1 MLLTQTV
8 RLKLNSS
15 EKQILMEL
23 CHLSKNLFN
32 VGLYTVR
39 QYFFQEAKY
48 LSYESNYHLCK
59 KNENYQLLATDCG
72 QQTLKY
78 VDRCFKGFFK
88 LLSMKKQRISPE
100 KIDLPRYLP
109 KDGYF
114 PLIIPIRARHDFA
127 KDGWK
132 FKIPTSRQYT
142 REHGCVYISIPP
154 NLREYRIKEI
164 RILPKQKGKFLD
176 AAFVYA
182 PHELVGFPDKTGAY
196 ESNDEQINED
206 TSAARAS
213 QRGGAVLSGNPTG
226 SYAPSTEGRVRVE
239 SSEAVSIDLGLNNL
253 ATVVSTTNE
262 SFIIDGRWLK
272 SKNQWFNKRRAKL
285 VHHKDKQAIK
295 HLTKQEAW
303 LSYRRKNQVNN
314 YLNKAAKYIINFCL
328 TKKIG
333 TIIVGYNPTLK
344 QNSNM
349 GKRNNQ
355 NFVQIPIFTLRSKLE
370 SLCERYGLTY
380 VEQEESYTSKA
391 SAVDRDDIP
400 VYNADN
406 PLKPKFSGRRVKRG
420 LYKTK
425 AGHLIS
431 ADANG
436 ALNIGFKTSKH
447 KLFERVSRVCL
458 TQPVRVNVLRESCS
472 KSSI

>member
-8 RLKLNSS
+8 RLKLNSP
-15 EKQILMEL
+15 EKNILTEL
-23 CHLSKNLFN
+23 CHLSKNMFN

-39 QYFFQEAKY
+39 QYFFQERKY

-59 KNENYQLLATDCG
+59 ENENYQLLATDCA

-78 VDRCFKGFFK
+78 VDRCFKVFFK
-88 LLSMKKQRISPE
+88 LLSMRKEGTYQE
-100 KIDLPRYLP
+100 QVNLPRYLA
-109 KDGYF
+109 KDGFF
-114 PLIIPIRARHDFA
+114 PLIIPIRKRHDFV
-127 KDGWK
+127 KDDWK
-132 FKIPTSRQYT
+132 FKIPTSRKYT
-142 REHGCVYISIPP
+142 SRNGSVFITIPP
-154 NLREYRIKEI
+154 NLRGYRIKEI

-176 AAFVYA
+176 AAFVY
-182 PHELVGFPDKTGAY
+182 
-196 ESNDEQINED
+196 ESSDEQAIVD
-206 TSAARAS
+206 
-213 QRGGAVLSGNPTG
+213 
-226 SYAPSTEGRVRVE
+226 
-239 SSEAVSIDLGLNNL
+239 SSKAISIDLGLNNL
-253 ATVVSTTNE
+253 TTVVSTTNE
-262 SFIIDGRWLK
+262 SFIIDGLWLK

-285 VHHKDKQAIK
+285 VHHKDKQGI
-295 HLTKQEAW
+295 TGITRQEAW

-314 YLNKAAKYIINFCL
+314 YLNQAARYILDFCL
-328 TKKIG
+328 SRKIG

-370 SLCERYGLTY
+370 SLCERYGLNY

-391 SAVDRDDIP
+391 SAVDRDEMP

-406 PLKPKFSGRRVKRG
+406 PTKVKFSGRRVKRG

-425 AGHLIS
+425 TGHLIN

-436 ALNIGFKTSKH
+436 SLNIGFKSKH
-447 KLFERVSRVCL
+447 EGFSRVSRVCL
-458 TQPVRVNVLRESCS
+458 TQPVRVNVLQDSCS

>member
-1 MLLTQTV
+1 MWLTQTV
-8 RLKLNSS
+8 RLKLNSP
-15 EKQILMEL
+15 EKDVLTNL
-23 CHLSKNLFN
+23 CRLSKNLFN

-39 QYFFQEAKY
+39 QYFFQEQKY

-59 KNENYQLLATDCG
+59 ENENYQLLATDCG

-78 VDRCFKGFFK
+78 VDRCFKAFFK
-88 LLSMKKQRISPE
+88 LLSMKKEGVYQERIN
-100 KIDLPRYLP
+100 LPRYLP

-114 PLIIPIRARHDFA
+114 PLIIPIRKRHDFG
-127 KDGWK
+127 KDDWK

-142 REHGCVYISIPP
+142 REHGSVYITVPP
-154 NLREYRIKEI
+154 NLRSKRIKEI
-164 RILPKQKGKFLD
+164 RILPKQRSKFLD
-176 AAFVYA
+176 AAFI
-182 PHELVGFPDKTGAY
+182 Y
-196 ESNDEQINED
+196 ESSDEQINVTD
-206 TSAARAS
+206 QDAI
-213 QRGGAVLSGNPTG
+213 
-226 SYAPSTEGRVRVE
+226 
-239 SSEAVSIDLGLNNL
+239 SIDFGLNNL

-262 SFIIDGRWLK
+262 SFIIDGLWLK
-272 SKNQWFNKRRAKL
+272 SKNQWFNKKRAKL
-285 VHHKDKQAIK
+285 LHHKDKPRCAGMGRLQPTTDNYWQHQVKPEKSPLSTPADSKSAKERAPRQGINA
-295 HLTKQEAW
+295 LTKQEAW

-314 YLNKAAKYIINFCL
+314 YLNKAARYIINFCL
-328 TKKIG
+328 SRRIG

-355 NFVQIPIFTLRSKLE
+355 NFVNIPIFTLRAKLE
-370 SLCERYGLTY
+370 SLCERYGLNY

-391 SAVDRDDIP
+391 SAVDRDEMP

-406 PLKPKFSGRRVKRG
+406 PVKVKFSGRRVKRG
-420 LYKTK
+420 LFKTK
-425 AGHLIS
+425 AGNLIS

-458 TQPVRVNVLRESCS
+458 TQPARVNVLQDSP
-472 KSSI
+472 SIAQA

>member
-15 EKQILMEL
+15 EKDILTNL

-39 QYFFQEAKY
+39 QYFFKEAKY

-59 KNENYQLLATDCG
+59 ENENYQLLATDCG

-78 VDRCFKGFFK
+78 VDRCFKVFFK
-88 LLSMKKQRISPE
+88 LLSMRKQGTYQE
-100 KIDLPRYLP
+100 KVNLPRYLP

-114 PLIIPIRARHDFA
+114 PLIIPIRARHNFA
-127 KDGWK
+127 KDDWK

-142 REHGCVYISIPP
+142 REHGSVYITVPP
-154 NLREYRIKEI
+154 NLRGYRIKEI
-164 RILPKQKGKFLD
+164 RVLPKQKGRIWA
-176 AAFVYA
+176 AAFVY
-182 PHELVGFPDKTGAY
+182 EK
-196 ESNDEQINED
+196 SDEQVIVDN
-206 TSAARAS
+206 SKAI
-213 QRGGAVLSGNPTG
+213 
-226 SYAPSTEGRVRVE
+226 
-239 SSEAVSIDLGLNNL
+239 SIDLGLNNL
-253 ATVVSTTNE
+253 ATVVSTTDE

-272 SKNQWFNKRRAKL
+272 SKNQWFNKRCAKL
-285 VHHKDKQAIK
+285 IHHKDKQGIK
-295 HLTKQEAW
+295 YLTKQEAW
-303 LSYRRKNQVNN
+303 LSYRRKNQVND
-314 YLNKAAKYIINFCL
+314 YLNKSARYILDFCINR
-328 TKKIG
+328 KIG

-355 NFVQIPIFTLRSKLE
+355 NFVNIPIFTLRSKLE
-370 SLCERYGLTY
+370 SLCERYGLNY

-391 SAVDRDDIP
+391 SAVDKDEIP

-406 PLKPKFSGRRVKRG
+406 PSQKKFSGRRIKRG

-425 AGHLIS
+425 IGHLIN

-436 ALNIGFKTSKH
+436 SLNIGFKSKH
-447 KLFERVSRVCL
+447 EGFGRVSRVCL
-458 TQPVRVNVLRESCS
+458 TQPVRVNVLQDSCS
-472 KSSI
+472 KSLI

>member
-1 MLLTQTV
+1 MLLTQTI

-15 EKQILMEL
+15 EKDVLINL

-39 QYFFQEAKY
+39 QYFFQEQKY

-59 KNENYQLLATDCG
+59 ENENYQLLATDCG

-78 VDRCFKGFFK
+78 VDRCFKVFFK
-88 LLSMKKQRISPE
+88 LLSMIRQGTYQE
-100 KIDLPRYLP
+100 KVNLPRYLP

-127 KDGWK
+127 KDDWR

-142 REHGCVYISIPP
+142 REHGSVYIVVPP

-164 RILPKQKGKFLD
+164 RILPKQKGRFLD
-176 AAFVYA
+176 AAFVYESDDEI
-182 PHELVGFPDKTGAY
+182 PPAY
-196 ESNDEQINED
+196 PPYQGRIK
-206 TSAARAS
+206 
-213 QRGGAVLSGNPTG
+213 GGAEGGGN
-226 SYAPSTEGRVRVE
+226 
-239 SSEAVSIDLGLNNL
+239 EAISIDLGLNNL
-253 ATVVSTTNE
+253 ATVVSTTDE

-285 VHHKDKQAIK
+285 VHHKDKQGIK
-295 HLTKQEAW
+295 YLTKQEAL
-303 LSYRRKNQVNN
+303 LSYRRKNQVND
-314 YLNKAAKYIINFCL
+314 YLNKAARYIINFCL
-328 TKKIG
+328 TRKIG
-333 TIIVGYNPTLK
+333 TIVVGYNPTLK

-355 NFVQIPIFTLRSKLE
+355 NFVQIPIFTLRAKLE
-370 SLCERYGLTY
+370 SLCERYGLNY
-380 VEQEESYTSKA
+380 LEQEESYTSKA
-391 SAVDRDDIP
+391 SSLDRDSMPI
-400 VYNADN
+400 YNADN
-406 PLKPKFSGRRVKRG
+406 PSKRKFSGRRVKRG

-436 ALNIGFKTSKH
+436 SLNIGFKTSKH

-458 TQPVRVNVLRESCS
+458 TQPVRVNVLQESPV
-472 KSSI
+472 IAR

>member
-1 MLLTQTV
+1 MWLTQTV
-8 RLKLNSS
+8 RLKLNSP
-15 EKQILMEL
+15 EKDVLTNL
-23 CHLSKNLFN
+23 CRLSKNLFN

-39 QYFFQEAKY
+39 QYFFQEQKY

-59 KNENYQLLATDCG
+59 ENENYQLLATDCG

-78 VDRCFKGFFK
+78 VDRCFKAFFK
-88 LLSMKKQRISPE
+88 LLSMKKEGVYQERIN
-100 KIDLPRYLP
+100 LPRYLP

-114 PLIIPIRARHDFA
+114 PLIIPIRKRHDFG
-127 KDGWK
+127 KDDWK

-142 REHGCVYISIPP
+142 REHGSVYITVPP
-154 NLREYRIKEI
+154 NLRSKRIKEI
-164 RILPKQKGKFLD
+164 RILPKQRSRFLD
-176 AAFVYA
+176 AAFI
-182 PHELVGFPDKTGAY
+182 Y
-196 ESNDEQINED
+196 ESSDEQINVTTQD
-206 TSAARAS
+206 AI
-213 QRGGAVLSGNPTG
+213 
-226 SYAPSTEGRVRVE
+226 
-239 SSEAVSIDLGLNNL
+239 SIDFGLNNL

-262 SFIIDGRWLK
+262 SFIIDGLWLK
-272 SKNQWFNKRRAKL
+272 SKNQWFNKKRAKL
-285 VHHKDKQAIK
+285 IHHKDKQGINY
-295 HLTKQEAW
+295 LTKQEAW

-314 YLNKAAKYIINFCL
+314 YLNKAARYIINFCL
-328 TKKIG
+328 SRRIG

-355 NFVQIPIFTLRSKLE
+355 NFVNIPIFTLRAKLE
-370 SLCERYGLTY
+370 SLCERYGLNY

-391 SAVDRDDIP
+391 SAVDRDEMP

-406 PLKPKFSGRRVKRG
+406 PVKVKFSGRRVKRG
-420 LYKTK
+420 LFKTK
-425 AGHLIS
+425 AGHLVS

-458 TQPVRVNVLRESCS
+458 TQPARVNVLQDSP
-472 KSSI
+472 SIAQA

>member
-15 EKQILMEL
+15 EKKIVTNL

-39 QYFFQEAKY
+39 QYFFQKQKY

-59 KNENYQLLATDCG
+59 ENENYQLLATDCG

-78 VDRCFKGFFK
+78 VDRCFQAFFK
-88 LLSMKKQRISPE
+88 LLSLKKEGMYQE
-100 KIDLPRYLP
+100 KIRLPRYLD

-114 PLIIPIRARHDFA
+114 PLIIPIRKRVDFA
-127 KDGWK
+127 KDNWK
-132 FKIPTSRQYT
+132 FKIPTSRKYS
-142 REHGCVYISIPP
+142 REHGSVYITVPP

-164 RILPKQKGKFLD
+164 RILPRQKGKFLD
-176 AAFVYA
+176 AAYV
-182 PHELVGFPDKTGAY
+182 Y
-196 ESNDEQINED
+196 ESNDEQ
-206 TSAARAS
+206 TSVAQNKAI
-213 QRGGAVLSGNPTG
+213 
-226 SYAPSTEGRVRVE
+226 
-239 SSEAVSIDLGLNNL
+239 SIDLGLNNL

-285 VHHKDKQAIK
+285 VHHKDKQGISY
-295 HLTKQEAW
+295 LTKQEAW
-303 LSYRRKNQVNN
+303 LSYRRKNQVNDD
-314 YLNKAAKYIINFCL
+314 LNKSARAIINFCL
-328 TKKIG
+328 RRKIG

-344 QNSNM
+344 QDTNL

-355 NFVQIPIFTLRSKLE
+355 NFVNIPIFTLRSKLK
-370 SLCERYGLTY
+370 SLCYRYGLNY
-380 VEQEESYTSKA
+380 VETEESYTSKA
-391 SAVDRDDIP
+391 SSLDRDELPI
-400 VYNADN
+400 YNADN
-406 PLKPKFSGRRVKRG
+406 PAKPKFSGKRIKRG

-425 AGHLIS
+425 NGHLIN

-436 ALNIGFKTSKH
+436 SLNIGFKSSYKEVF
-447 KLFERVSRVCL
+447 LRVGRVCL
-458 TQPVRVNVLRESCS
+458 TQPVRVNVLRES
-472 KSSI
+472 KTIAPA